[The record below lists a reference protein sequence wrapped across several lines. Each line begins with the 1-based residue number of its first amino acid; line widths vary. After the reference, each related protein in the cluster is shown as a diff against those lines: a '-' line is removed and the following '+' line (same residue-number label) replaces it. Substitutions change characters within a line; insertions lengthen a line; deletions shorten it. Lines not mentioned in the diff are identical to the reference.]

1 MKKKKSTRLVY
12 DITTNTS
19 SSPYKDDETF
29 EVPKPKDF
37 EMTIE
42 FNSNKPNKITY
53 DSRDNISDDKNQMN
67 MYKVQM
73 SRLDK

>member
-1 MKKKKSTRLVY
+1 MKKK
-12 DITTNTS
+12 N
-19 SSPYKDDETF
+19 KDKNFLEEVRDAAAVLFPKETF

-53 DSRDNISDDKNQMN
+53 DSRDNISDDKDN
-67 MYKVQM
+67 K
-73 SRLDK
+73 

>member
-1 MKKKKSTRLVY
+1 MNKKK
-12 DITTNTS
+12 
-19 SSPYKDDETF
+19 ETF

-53 DSRDNISDDKNQMN
+53 DSRDSENKDNK
-67 MYKVQM
+67 
-73 SRLDK
+73 

>member
-1 MKKKKSTRLVY
+1 MKKKNNTRLVY
-12 DITTNTS
+12 DITTNTF
-19 SSPYKDDETF
+19 SSPYQDDETF

-53 DSRDNISDDKNQMN
+53 DSRNSKNKN
-67 MYKVQM
+67 NK
-73 SRLDK
+73 

>member
-1 MKKKKSTRLVY
+1 MNKEE
-12 DITTNTS
+12 
-19 SSPYKDDETF
+19 ETF

-53 DSRDNISDDKNQMN
+53 DSRNINKNKN
-67 MYKVQM
+67 NK
-73 SRLDK
+73 

>member
-1 MKKKKSTRLVY
+1 MKKRKSTRLVY

-53 DSRDNISDDKNQMN
+53 DSRDNISDDKNN
-67 MYKVQM
+67 K
-73 SRLDK
+73 